1 MIDMIDYRKRN
12 SREPKE
18 YIVTYS
24 YNENPTYVG
33 DDGVRIDEFL
43 IDFRD
48 NCCDEWAARDKAK
61 EELEDIARRENK
73 RSGVGLNRGNRCCW
87 GFRIVSIEEKK

>member
-1 MIDMIDYRKRN
+1 MIDYRKRN

-24 YNENPTYVG
+24 YNETPFYVG
-33 DDGVRIDEFL
+33 DDGVRIDEFQ
-43 IDFRD
+43 IGFRD

-61 EELEDIARRENK
+61 EELEYWERRK
-73 RSGVGLNRGNRCCW
+73 RMDNQWTDRRCW